1 MRENDGETKISR
13 DLYFIQYSLSAIL
26 HTSDILFLVHL

>member
-13 DLYFIQYSLSAIL
+13 DLYFIHYILSATL